1 MRSMSFAQSLVG
13 IACGASPP
21 FHVSIFFAGVLR
33 LRCSRELTAAKM
45 RWPDYESV
53 RSLN

>member
-1 MRSMSFAQSLVG
+1 MWFVQSRVG
-13 IACGASPP
+13 IAFGASPP
-21 FHVSIFFAGVLR
+21 FRVSIFFAGVLR
-33 LRCSRELTAAKM
+33 LRCSHELTAVKM